1 MTLLILV
8 SSNIISKHDVAAGAL
23 MRQVVAV
30 IHAEGHAH
38 AWPEDATDDD
48 ACDPLLAA
56 AGFVNLGVY
65 LLLAGGALHMNGGS
79 GENCRQMVVIVVV
92 IDDDCCWLL
101 LLHGHAHHHW
111 LRCHHHRLSSHHDRL
126 RGHHH
131 WLSVHFLES
140 GYYFLRNII

>member
-1 MTLLILV
+1 MTLFILV
-8 SSNIISKHDVAAGAL
+8 SSNIISKHDIAAGAL
-23 MRQVVAV
+23 MGQVVAV

-79 GENCRQMVVIVVV
+79 GENCGQLVVVVVV
-92 IDDDCCWLL
+92 IDDDSCLRLL
-101 LLHGHAHHHW
+101 LLHGHAHHHR
-111 LRCHHHRLSSHHDRL
+111 LRCHHHRRSGHHHRL

-131 WLSVHFLES
+131 WLSVH
-140 GYYFLRNII
+140 I

>member
-1 MTLLILV
+1 MTLFILV
-8 SSNIISKHDVAAGAL
+8 SSNIISKHDIAAGAL

-56 AGFVNLGVY
+56 TIFLYLGVY
-65 LLLAGGALHMNGGS
+65 LLFTGGAFHMDGGTGENGG
-79 GENCRQMVVIVVV
+79 ELVIIVVV
-92 IDDDCCWLL
+92 IDDDGSWLL
-101 LLHGHAHHHW
+101 LLHHGHAHHDR
-111 LRCHHHRLSSHHDRL
+111 LGLHHHRLGLHHDRL

-131 WLSVHFLES
+131 WLSVHL
-140 GYYFLRNII
+140 